1 MTRVTILHYAVCRL
15 DVAAAKHKARQRRL
29 KRKLLEKQRISR
41 ETVPIFQVQETKENS
56 YHPYTSA
63 TPDLICHDQLYRVWG
78 AVPPANKLWE
88 RRRAMLEERRERGR
102 HMNVDRDD
110 PDGGEDDTDPKEQ
123 SIEKVIQSA
132 RDVRRLISNH
142 SYNFQQGDIEIVED
156 TPDLEYLSNTNTPL
170 RDSLQLSSIKDN
182 LSDTS
187 SNHQSS
193 KILFCSSAPRL
204 KRRQSVLSCSS
215 MEQVDFEDWEWEDMV
230 MPNLEISKDKDLVI
244 RCGDIT
250 TFDTSINMQ

>member
-1 MTRVTILHYAVCRL
+1 
-15 DVAAAKHKARQRRL
+15 
-29 KRKLLEKQRISR
+29 
-41 ETVPIFQVQETKENS
+41 
-56 YHPYTSA
+56 
-63 TPDLICHDQLYRVWG
+63 
-78 AVPPANKLWE
+78 
-88 RRRAMLEERRERGR
+88 MLEERRERGR

-193 KILFCSSAPRL
+193 KISFCSSAPRL

-250 TFDTSINMQ
+250 TFDTSINMK